1 MNELMN
7 YHWLFLHLNFIKTV
21 ILMNIIYPKG
31 SEWRK
36 WDLHVHTPESEL
48 NNGFGTNWDEYV
60 KQLFSRAL
68 ANDIAAI
75 GITDYFTVEGYKK
88 LKTNYLNDEAKLTE
102 FGFSEEEINKIH
114 QILILPNIEF
124 RLDKLV
130 QENRVN
136 FHLIFSD
143 DVSIADI
150 EENFLHQLKIIVEG
164 MPQEAG
170 ERRALT
176 KNNLTALGEKLQ
188 NEHAHFRQHPNYLY
202 TGMMNAV
209 VSDNEISKI
218 LLDQPS
224 LFKGKYLIAMPSDE
238 DLSNVKWNN
247 QGHLTRKILIQKSD
261 CLFASN
267 PNTIKWAL
275 GKFNASQKEY
285 VNEFKSL
292 KPCIWGSDAHTVDE
306 LFTKNSDRLCWIKA
320 DTTFEG
326 LKQIIYEPEERVKI
340 TVRKP
345 DEKKV
350 YEVIDKVRFID
361 PVFTS
366 DPIPCNGN
374 LTAIIGGKSTGKS
387 ILLKSTAK
395 TADATEYNKRN
406 ESANIEEKRPVKGF
420 EVIWKDGQTS
430 SLGATNNPDKKIIY
444 IPQSYL
450 NRVVD
455 DGEDAGD
462 IDEII
467 QEVLLQK
474 DEFKKWYDSLNYRKR
489 EIADKIETAIKN
501 LFANININIEK
512 NRLKK
517 ELGDE
522 SGIKKQIEKFNDDI
536 KSLQEKSQVSS
547 EDLAKY
553 NKTNTQIK
561 EKKAAID
568 TINKDIVKLKSL
580 KNISVE
586 IDETIVENIIGTT
599 LKTEIEDLASI
610 KTKYYKADWASEI
623 DKKIIAQEAIIQTTT
638 TEIQTLEDS
647 INDLK
652 DALKDQNA
660 LNELIKELGKEEKIL
675 LQIAEYQKEINNSY
689 KLIEK
694 NIQLL
699 ADYNAEYYSLFLE
712 AKDSVDL
719 SDFDDELLFDIV
731 TKFKKEY
738 FQESFVQKSF
748 DGRATAS
755 RDYDYLTGYDFTGPE
770 KHKTFLKAEAWK
782 IIKNQ
787 IPKRKGLTNK
797 EAITSLFKNW
807 FMHDYKVTFQG
818 DNISDMSPG
827 KKSFVLLR
835 LLIDLDDSQCPI
847 LIDQP
852 EDDLDNRSI
861 YNQVVKFLRKR
872 KKTRQIIIVTHNPN
886 LVLGADAELVI
897 VANQNGEDT
906 KNKTHTFE
914 YISGSIEYTKSE
926 DDNIPEVL
934 YKRGVQEHICD
945 VLEGGPEA
953 FDKRKKKYNF

>member
-1 MNELMN
+1 MNR
-7 YHWLFLHLNFIKTV
+7 
-21 ILMNIIYPKG
+21 IYPKG

-36 WDLHVHTPESEL
+36 WDLHVHTPESAL
-48 NNGFGTNWDEYV
+48 NNGFRTDWDEYV
-60 KQLFSRAL
+60 KQLFTRAL
-68 ANDIAAI
+68 EHSIAAI
-75 GITDYFTVEGYKK
+75 GITDYFTIEGYKK
-88 LKTNYLNDEAKLTE
+88 LKTEYLNNNDKLKTLEFSDEQIE
-102 FGFSEEEINKIH
+102 QIH
-114 QILILPNIEF
+114 EILILPNIEF

-130 QENRVN
+130 QDNRVN
-136 FHLIFSD
+136 FHIIFSD
-143 DVSIADI
+143 EVSIANI
-150 EENFLHQLKIIVEG
+150 EENFLQQLKIIYEG
-164 MPQEAG
+164 NPQETG

-176 KNNLTALGEKLQ
+176 KNNLIALGTKLQ
-188 NEHAHFRQHPNYLY
+188 AEHEHFRQHPSPLY

-209 VSDNEISKI
+209 VSDDKISEI
-218 LLDQPS
+218 LAEQPS
-224 LFKGKYLIAMPSDE
+224 LFKGKYLIATPSDE
-238 DLSNVKWNN
+238 DLSDVDWNN

-267 PNTIKWAL
+267 PNTRKWAL
-275 GKFNASQKEY
+275 GQFNESPQEY
-285 VNEFKSL
+285 INEFKSL
-292 KPCIWGSDAHTVDE
+292 KPCIWGSDAHTYDE
-306 LFTKNSDRLCWIKA
+306 LFTKNASRLCWIKA
-320 DTTFEG
+320 DPTFEG
-326 LKQIIYEPEERVKI
+326 LKQIIYEPEERVSI
-340 TVRKP
+340 TDRKP

-361 PVFTS
+361 PVFTTDS
-366 DPIPCNGN
+366 IPCNGN

-395 TADATEYNKRN
+395 TADIAEYDKRN
-406 ESANIEEKRPVKGF
+406 ESANIEDKRPVKGF
-420 EVIWKDGQTS
+420 EVIWKDGQAS
-430 SLGATNNPDKKIIY
+430 GLGATNNPEKKIIY

-455 DGEDAGD
+455 DGEDTGD

-474 DEFKKWYDSLNYRKR
+474 EEFKKWYDSLNDRKR
-489 EIADKIETAIKN
+489 EIADKIEIAVKN
-501 LFANININIEK
+501 LFANIDINIEK

-522 SGIKKQIEKFNDDI
+522 SGIKKQIEKLNGEI
-536 KSLQEKSQVSS
+536 KSLQEKSQVSK
-547 EDLAKY
+547 EDLDRY
-553 NKTNTQIK
+553 NQINTQIK
-561 EKKAAID
+561 EKRALID
-568 TINKDIVKLKSL
+568 TINKDITKLKSL
-580 KNISVE
+580 KSITVG
-586 IDETIVENIIGTT
+586 IDETIVENLLDVA
-599 LKTEIEDLASI
+599 LKIKIDGLITA
-610 KTKYYKADWASEI
+610 KTKSYKEDWASEM
-623 DKKIIAQEAIIQTTT
+623 DKSIVVQESQIHTTT
-638 TEIQTLEDS
+638 AEIQTLEAS
-647 INDLK
+647 ISDLK
-652 DALKDQNA
+652 DALKDQSA

-689 KLIEK
+689 KLVEK

-699 ADYNAEYYSLFLE
+699 ADYNAEYYLLFLE

-719 SDFDDELLFDIV
+719 SDFDDDLSFDII

-755 RDYDYLTGYDFTGPE
+755 RDYDYLTGYEFVGPE
-770 KHKTFLKAEAWK
+770 EHKAFLKEEVWK
-782 IIKNQ
+782 IINNK
-787 IPKRKGLTNK
+787 ISMRKGVTKK
-797 EAITSLFKNW
+797 EATRALFTNW

-818 DNISDMSPG
+818 DDISDMSPG

-914 YISGSIEYTKSE
+914 YISGSIENTKAE
-926 DDNIPEVL
+926 DDDIKEVL

-945 VLEGGPEA
+945 LLEGGPEA

>member
-1 MNELMN
+1 MSKR
-7 YHWLFLHLNFIKTV
+7 YT
-21 ILMNIIYPKG
+21 KG
-31 SEWRK
+31 SEWRI
-36 WDLHVHTPESEL
+36 WDLHVHTPESAL
-48 NNGFGTNWDEYV
+48 NNGFGADWDEYV
-60 KQLFSRAL
+60 KQLFSKAL
-68 ANDIAAI
+68 AHNIASI
-75 GITDYFTVEGYKK
+75 GITDYFSIEGYKK
-88 LKTNYLNDEAKLTE
+88 LKTQYLNNNAKLKELE
-102 FGFSEEEINKIH
+102 FSDEEIEKIH
-114 QILILPNIEF
+114 KILILPNIEF

-130 QENRVN
+130 QDNRVN
-136 FHLIFSD
+136 FHVLFSD
-143 DVSIADI
+143 EVAIKDI

-164 MPQEAG
+164 NPQEAG

-176 KNNLTALGEKLQ
+176 INNLIALGTRLQ
-188 NEHAHFRQHPNYLY
+188 NEHAQFRQHPSQLY

-209 VSDNEISKI
+209 VSDDKISEI
-218 LLDQPS
+218 LTDQPS
-224 LFKGKYLIAMPSDE
+224 LFKGKYLIATPSDE
-238 DLSNVKWNN
+238 DLSDVDWNN

-267 PNTIKWAL
+267 PNTRKWAL
-275 GKFNASQKEY
+275 GNFGASPQEY
-285 VNEFKSL
+285 INEFKSL
-292 KPCIWGSDAHTVDE
+292 KPCIWGSDAHTFDE
-306 LFTKNSDRLCWIKA
+306 LYTKNASRLCWIKA
-320 DTTFEG
+320 DPTFEG
-326 LKQIIYEPEERVKI
+326 LKQIIYEPDERVSI
-340 TVRKP
+340 TDRKP

-350 YEVIDKVRFID
+350 YEVIDKLRFID
-361 PVFTS
+361 PVFTT
-366 DPIPCNGN
+366 DPIPCNQN

-395 TADATEYNKRN
+395 TADITEYTKRN
-406 ESANIEEKRPVKGF
+406 ASAKIEDKRPVKGF
-420 EVIWKDGQTS
+420 EVIWKDGQIS

-455 DGEDAGD
+455 DGEDTGD

-467 QEVLLQK
+467 QDVLLQK
-474 DEFKKWYDSLNYRKR
+474 KEFKKWYDSLSDRKR
-489 EIADKIETAIKN
+489 ENADKIETAIKN
-501 LFANININIEK
+501 LFANIDIDIEK

-522 SGIKKQIEKFNDDI
+522 SGIKKQIEKLNGEI
-536 KSLQEKSQVSS
+536 KGLQEKSQVSK
-547 EDLAKY
+547 EDLDRY
-553 NKTNTQIK
+553 NQTNTQIK
-561 EKKAAID
+561 EKNAAIE
-568 TINKDIVKLKSL
+568 TFNKDITKLKSL

-586 IDETIVENIIGTT
+586 IDETLVENIIGTT
-599 LKTEIEDLASI
+599 LKTEIQGLITS
-610 KTKYYKADWASEI
+610 KTKFYKDDWSSEI
-623 DKKIIAQEAIIQTTT
+623 DKRIVTQEAQIQTTT
-638 TEIQTLEDS
+638 KEIQALEVS
-647 INDLK
+647 ISDLK
-652 DALKDQNA
+652 EALKDQSA

-689 KLIEK
+689 KLVEK

-699 ADYNAEYYSLFLE
+699 SDYNAEFYSLYLE

-719 SDFDDELLFDIV
+719 SDFDDELSFNIV
-731 TKFKKEY
+731 TKFKKEH

-755 RDYDYLTGYDFTGPE
+755 KEYDYLTGYDFEGVE
-770 KHKTFLKAEAWK
+770 EHKTFLKAEAWK
-782 IIKNQ
+782 IINSK
-787 IPKRKGLTNK
+787 IPKRKGVTNK

-807 FMHDYKVTFQG
+807 FMHDYKVTFQ
-818 DNISDMSPG
+818 DDDISDMSPG

-886 LVLGADAELVI
+886 LVLGADAELII

-906 KNKTHTFE
+906 KNKTHDFE
-914 YISGSIEYTKSE
+914 YISGSIEYTKAE
-926 DDNIPEVL
+926 DDSILEVL
-934 YKRGVQEHICD
+934 YRRGVQEHICD